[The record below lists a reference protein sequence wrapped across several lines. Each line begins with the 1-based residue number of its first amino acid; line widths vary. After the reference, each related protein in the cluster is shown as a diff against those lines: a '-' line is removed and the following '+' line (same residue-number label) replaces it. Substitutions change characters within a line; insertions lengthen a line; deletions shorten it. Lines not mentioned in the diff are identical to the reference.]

1 MKPWPSSDKLGAFH
15 HHWAMKPTY
24 FNMLSRTVIHHQR
37 CLLPLSRLHIQP
49 QIRTVTNAA
58 LRTSLKPPQAR
69 MAEESSP
76 LSKIPMG
83 VLLRSVALTTVMA
96 NKWLLRP
103 SLAFI
108 ALITQSNSAILHPD
122 KNPVLSRI
130 LQWTIYDH
138 FCAGNSITEVSNTV
152 KYIKKLGFHGII
164 LGYSKD
170 VVLDPN
176 VKLPTAGVED
186 YPKECYDMIDEWKK
200 GNIDTLN
207 MIEAGDL
214 LAVK

>member
-1 MKPWPSSDKLGAFH
+1 
-15 HHWAMKPTY
+15 
-24 FNMLSRTVIHHQR
+24 
-37 CLLPLSRLHIQP
+37 
-49 QIRTVTNAA
+49 
-58 LRTSLKPPQAR
+58 
-69 MAEESSP
+69 
-76 LSKIPMG
+76 
-83 VLLRSVALTTVMA
+83 MA
-96 NKWLLRP
+96 NRWLLQS

-108 ALITQSNSAILHPD
+108 ALITQSNSAVLNPD

-138 FCAGNSITEVSNTV
+138 FCAGNSIPEVSRTV

-176 VKLPTAGVED
+176 VKLPTNGVED

-200 GNIDTLN
+200 GNINTLN